1 VIHTLLGTC
10 HPAAVARKVIWP
22 GPAEPISMKPPPFVY
37 HDPTTVVETTDL
49 LGRLD
54 NALTL
59 AGGQSLM
66 PMLNF
71 RVVMPDHLID
81 INRIAALSYV
91 SIAGGR
97 GRFGAMT
104 RQRDLE
110 FSSDVMRAFPIIPEA
125 LTHVGHRQ
133 TRNRGTFGGSLC
145 HLDPSAELVNLAALH
160 DGVLEATSRSGSRR
174 IAMADWV
181 AGIMTNSL
189 APGELLTDIELRAWP
204 QTHGHA
210 FEEFARRHGD
220 FAIAAVGCLIDL
232 APDGTIAEA
241 ALCVSGLGPAP
252 VRLAKAE
259 GLLKGE
265 LPSHEAFRAAAVEA
279 ESLEAATDVY
289 VSGAYRKHLARV
301 LTYRALERAVARAG
315 DRRAA

>member
-1 VIHTLLGTC
+1 
-10 HPAAVARKVIWP
+10 
-22 GPAEPISMKPPPFVY
+22 MKPPPFVY
-37 HDPTTVVETTDL
+37 HDPTTVDEATDL
-49 LGRLD
+49 IGRLD
-54 NALTL
+54 NALPL

-71 RVVMPDHLID
+71 RVVTPDHLID
-81 INRIAALSYV
+81 INGIAALSYI
-91 SIAGGR
+91 SIHSGR

-104 RQRDLE
+104 RQRELE
-110 FSSDVMRAFPIIPEA
+110 FSADVTRSFPIIPEA

-160 DGVLEATSRSGSRR
+160 DGVLEAASRSGSRR

-181 AGIMTNSL
+181 SGIMTHSL
-189 APGELLTDIELRAWP
+189 QPGELLTAIELRPWP
-204 QTHGHA
+204 QGHGYA

-220 FAIAAVGCLIDL
+220 FAITAVGCLIEL
-232 APDGTIAEA
+232 APNGTIAQA

-252 VRLAKAE
+252 VRVAAAE
-259 GLLKGE
+259 RLLEGE
-265 LPSHEAFRAAAVEA
+265 SPSHETFRAAAVEA
-279 ESLEAATDVY
+279 ESLDAATDIY

-301 LTYRALERAVARAG
+301 LIYRALERAVARG
-315 DRRAA
+315 LVRRAA